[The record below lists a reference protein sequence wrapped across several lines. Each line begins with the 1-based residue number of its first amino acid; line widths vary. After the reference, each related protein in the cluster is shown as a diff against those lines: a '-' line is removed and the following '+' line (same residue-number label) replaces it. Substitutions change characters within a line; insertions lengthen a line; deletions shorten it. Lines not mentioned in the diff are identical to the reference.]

1 MERISVKDP
10 SLRFLKR
17 PHPLFLTTA
26 PELELVGSTEDHGRI
41 ALRWSLDRRRQRRQ
55 SEPLGALASGDSLLG
70 GHRSARR
77 RRQFERSFRR
87 WPARKAQELAAAAA
101 RVQGGSPGLR
111 PVLPRVLVD
120 QQLLTS
126 SLAHGSG
133 VGLGC
138 AASLGLHV
146 LHCPLKVRPL
156 LPPTRG
162 VPVVGL
168 RAITH

>member
-1 MERISVKDP
+1 MSS
-10 SLRFLKR
+10 SLSKARRSPHSCLK
-17 PHPLFLTTA
+17 LV
-26 PELELVGSTEDHGRI
+26 LVGRTEDHGHVVVGSHSAGVSI
-41 ALRWSLDRRRQRRQ
+41 GGGGGGN
-55 SEPLGALASGDSLLG
+55 PNLGASGDSLLG
-70 GHRSARR
+70 GHRSAWRR

-146 LHCPLKVRPL
+146 LHLSSESAPST
-156 LPPTRG
+156 PPTRG

-168 RAITH
+168 RAIKR